1 MIEVSYYLEIFPRD
15 ETLHRPDYRTYHYPT
30 EQDSTMPPSN
40 IPVIDIAPFFQGDET
55 ARKSVAD
62 AIDTACREI
71 GFFAMTGHGT
81 DEDVMAR
88 TRAAAEAFFAQP
100 LEEKLKV
107 ERPPQKVSRGY
118 NRFMDRSLS
127 YSLGKEAPPD
137 LQEAFA
143 FGPEEFTGENWIPGD
158 ARTAMLAPNRWPETP
173 AGFRETMLAFDAEMR
188 ALGERMLDIVA
199 CALDVDRR
207 YFDDKF
213 DHQSS
218 VARMVRYPSQGND
231 RPVEG
236 QLRAGEHTDYGM
248 LTFLRGDDV
257 PGGTQVL
264 TRGGDWI
271 DVANPPG
278 GIVCNIGDAL
288 ARWTNDRWTSTLHRV
303 GNPPD
308 AGSDRISLVYFH
320 SPNHDAPIECI
331 PSCVGADGPKYP
343 PVTFADH
350 YLGKVMKAAHAR
362 LNADVADAEAAR
374 ADA

>member
-1 MIEVSYYLEIFPRD
+1 MTAVS
-15 ETLHRPDYRTYHYPT
+15 
-30 EQDSTMPPSN
+30 
-40 IPVIDIAPFFQGDET
+40 IPIIDIARFFDNDPVVKQNI
-55 ARKSVAD
+55 AS
-62 AIDTACREI
+62 AIDKACRET
-71 GFFAMTGHGT
+71 GFFIVTGHGV
-81 DEDVMAR
+81 DEAVMAA
-88 TRAAAEAFFAQP
+88 TRQKAADFFAQP

-127 YSLGKEAPPD
+127 YSLGKESPPD

-143 FGPEEFTGENWIPGD
+143 FGPEEFTGEDWQPGD
-158 ARTAMLAPNRWPETP
+158 PKTAMLAPNRWPERP
-173 AGFRETMLAFDAEMR
+173 LQFHETMSAYTREMK

-199 CALDVDRR
+199 LALNVDRS
-207 YFDDKF
+207 YFEDKF

-218 VARMVRYPSQGND
+218 VGRLVRYPAQQGTA
-231 RPVEG
+231 PAAG
-236 QLRAGEHTDYGM
+236 QLRAGEHTDYGT
-248 LTFLRGDDV
+248 LTFLRGDAV

-264 TRGGDWI
+264 TRSGEWI
-271 DVANPPG
+271 DVVNPPG

-308 AGSDRISLVYFH
+308 AGVDRISLVYFH
-320 SPNHDAPIECI
+320 SPNHDALIECV
-331 PSCVGADGPKYP
+331 PSCTGPEGAKYL

-362 LNADVADAEAAR
+362 LNADVADADAR
-374 ADA
+374 KADA